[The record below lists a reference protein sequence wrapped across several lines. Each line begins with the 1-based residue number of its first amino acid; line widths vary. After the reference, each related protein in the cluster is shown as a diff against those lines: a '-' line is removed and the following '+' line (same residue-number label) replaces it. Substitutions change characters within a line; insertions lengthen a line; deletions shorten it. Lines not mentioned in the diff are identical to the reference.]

1 MHATCRADEFEAAL
15 LEQQRIEEGLRV
27 IVNECHA
34 DLRRARARIKDLEAQ
49 LLK

>member
-1 MHATCRADEFEAAL
+1 
-15 LEQQRIEEGLRV
+15 V